1 MKHAEADRLIARQ
14 VPHDEPEL
22 GEVASLLD
30 ALDQAYPPSST
41 EHCEA
46 THVARMVEA
55 AHLTPSDA
63 EPILTSAEQREQRS
77 MAMHKFFEPWWSKV
91 AAGAVGI
98 VLMSGGMAFA
108 GLLPDPVQSSVAD
121 ALNTIGVDV
130 DNPAEEEAVEAARE
144 AEEQAREAAEEAAEQ
159 AREVEEE
166 AAEQAAEAELGRE
179 LDDDDDDSSAQV
191 GKKSDDDSDDAT
203 EASDDDA
210 DDDSDDDAAEDSDD
224 DDQADTDD
232 EDDDDQDAV
241 DEDVD
246 EDDDDG
252 EDD

>member
-1 MKHAEADRLIARQ
+1 MKHADADRLIARQ

-22 GEVASLLD
+22 GEVARFLD
-30 ALDQAYPPSST
+30 ALDQANPPSST
-41 EHCEA
+41 EHFEA
-46 THVARMVEA
+46 THVALMLEA
-55 AHLTPSDA
+55 AHLAPSDA
-63 EPILTSAEQREQRS
+63 EPILTSAKQREQRS
-77 MAMHKFFEPWWSKV
+77 MAMHKMFEPWWAKV

-108 GLLPDPVQSSVAD
+108 GLLPDPVQSSVAE

-130 DNPAEEEAVEAARE
+130 DNPAEEAALEAARE

-159 AREVEEE
+159 AREAEEE
-166 AAEQAAEAELGRE
+166 AAEQAAEAALGRE
-179 LDDDDDDSSAQV
+179 LDDDDDDSNAQE
-191 GKKSDDDSDDAT
+191 GKKSDDDSDDAA

-210 DDDSDDDAAEDSDD
+210 DDDSDDD
-224 DDQADTDD
+224 DQDDTDD
-232 EDDDDQDAV
+232 DDDDDQDAV
-241 DEDVD
+241 DEDDD